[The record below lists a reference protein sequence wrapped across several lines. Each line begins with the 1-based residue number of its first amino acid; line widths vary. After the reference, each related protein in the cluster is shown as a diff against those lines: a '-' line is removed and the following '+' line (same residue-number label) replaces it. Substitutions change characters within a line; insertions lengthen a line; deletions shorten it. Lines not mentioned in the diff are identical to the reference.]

1 MMFYSTE
8 NAFEIFLL
16 AQLLCEGDVA
26 LTLYKMTKPKGLNS
40 AVNPYG
46 GIFINF
52 IRCLYERGV
61 CIIILHHYIFVLD
74 GCQELVSSDQVK
86 ASFWG
91 IWWHSYWIQ

>member
-40 AVNPYG
+40 AVNPYVG
-46 GIFINF
+46 FSLTSSDAF
-52 IRCLYERGV
+52 MSVESASSSY
-61 CIIILHHYIFVLD
+61 IIIFLF
-74 GCQELVSSDQVK
+74 
-86 ASFWG
+86 
-91 IWWHSYWIQ
+91 